1 MSDYYQTIN
10 LITTTTTTTTI
21 ISFIIPIPA
30 YKLSNQLMK
39 TIWC

>member
-10 LITTTTTTTTI
+10 LITTTTTTI